1 MEGVTGSIPV
11 PPTIRAVLFHHADMS
26 ERNDASPDRTPSGQR
41 AASGRIARRFRGRWR
56 QGYVRGKL
64 RHDPSFDAIAV
75 ALLDGSRTRPLL
87 DLGCGMGLLGHW
99 LRVRGWTGTYIGI
112 DHDVRKLRA
121 GRAAARGL
129 TPALTLRT
137 GSLLALPPA
146 LGSFRGDVV
155 LLDVLHYL
163 TRDAQSA
170 LLRRCALCL
179 EDGDVLLLRGVLRDG
194 SWRYGV
200 TRAEEWLLAS
210 TGWMRSGPRH
220 VPSAAELRGWLEELD
235 LQVALRPLWGHTP
248 FNSWLTVARRG
259 IR

>member
-26 ERNDASPDRTPSGQR
+26 ERDDAPPDRVSLGQS
-41 AASGRIARRFRGRWR
+41 AAIGRIARRFRGRWR

-64 RHDPSFDAIAV
+64 RHDPGFDAIAMT
-75 ALLDGSRTRPLL
+75 LLAQGRARPLL

-99 LRVRGWTGTYIGI
+99 LRARGWTGAYIGI
-112 DHDVRKLRA
+112 DHDPRKLRA
-121 GRAAARGL
+121 GRTAAQCL
-129 TPALTLRT
+129 VPALTLRT
-137 GSLLALPPA
+137 GSLLALPHA
-146 LGSFRGDVV
+146 LGSFRGHVV

-194 SWRYGV
+194 SWRYRV
-200 TRAEEWLLAS
+200 TRAEEWLLAG

-220 VPSAAELRGWLEELD
+220 VPSAAELRGWLEALD

-248 FNSWLTVARRG
+248 FNSWLAVARRG
-259 IR
+259 VR